1 MCEHLVAPL
10 TKAFIIF
17 LVIREGI
24 KHNGKEFQADD
35 LSSAKAMRT
44 ERKQAGSG
52 VPAGVKSDTAEG
64 LGDEV
69 QRGDVRKGTV

>member
-1 MCEHLVAPL
+1 M
-10 TKAFIIF
+10 
-17 LVIREGI
+17 
-24 KHNGKEFQADD
+24 
-35 LSSAKAMRT
+35 SSTKAMRT